1 MTREEILKAFLT
13 DNLFIEKG
21 YLKEEEVE
29 EIKWIDKTN
38 SKLIEVIKLAID
50 GEISTESP
58 AITEKKI
65 NQLLNQSK

>member
-1 MTREEILKAFLT
+1 MTKEDILKAFLA
-13 DNLFIEKG
+13 DKLFVEKG
-21 YLKEEEVE
+21 YLKEGEAE

-50 GEISTESP
+50 GEVLGESP

-65 NQLLNQSK
+65 NQLLNQTK